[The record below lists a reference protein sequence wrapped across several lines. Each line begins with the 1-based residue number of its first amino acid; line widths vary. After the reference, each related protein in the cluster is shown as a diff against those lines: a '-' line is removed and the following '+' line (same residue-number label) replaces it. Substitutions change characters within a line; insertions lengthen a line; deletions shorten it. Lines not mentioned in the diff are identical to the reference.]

1 MYQLGKVCTFFNQ
14 FQIQCYKQFYLPR
27 MMNIDE
33 MMIKTKF
40 KFTKCKIR
48 NLKKS
53 IHDGIK
59 IEALCD
65 LRIGYFYTF
74 HVHTSSNEDLL
85 QVRSKTINVVV
96 TLVNQ
101 LFFTGFQII
110 IDNYYTLIQTFQY
123 LYNMKHNV
131 IGTAQHNRIALE
143 LAMKKSTLR
152 KTMN

>member
-1 MYQLGKVCTFFNQ
+1 
-14 FQIQCYKQFYLPR
+14 
-27 MMNIDE
+27 
-33 MMIKTKF
+33 
-40 KFTKCKIR
+40 
-48 NLKKS
+48 
-53 IHDGIK
+53 
-59 IEALCD
+59 
-65 LRIGYFYTF
+65 
-74 HVHTSSNEDLL
+74 
-85 QVRSKTINVVV
+85 VV